1 MKNND
6 QPSGR
11 NGTTGYFNT
20 PVQMVNSRDVHSIQ
34 LERKGVPGSL
44 PAIELSSDE
53 QLELSFDL
61 IGFESRTLFAEFVHH
76 TKDWTP
82 SLLSTDFYID
92 GLQRIY
98 LPFGRVS
105 AAFRPSYRSYSYSFP
120 DEQFRFTRSGNYL
133 LRITD
138 QESGMLLFSLPFY
151 VYENEGSLTGSTER
165 IRSGIRDLHRP
176 VGKYHLPDFITQPSF
191 DLHFHF
197 IQNRFIGKGVNQPLT
212 DFSDEHL
219 VYVETPPRGVFI
231 GDYEFMKL
239 NLTPLSISN
248 HQIRSFDPV
257 SAPMQAIL
265 TVDTESF
272 NRTGDKASPGSYG
285 SPLRN
290 PDTPY
295 VDVTFT
301 LEADIE
307 EESDEI
313 YLVGDFTNWSIRNE
327 NRLYL
332 SEETGL
338 WQTRAVIK
346 EGQYDYKY
354 ILVRDQQPDDL
365 YFDAL
370 FTPSV
375 QEYLMLVYMRD
386 HREFY
391 DRLMQYGQFLS
402 N

>member
-1 MKNND
+1 MIAR
-6 QPSGR
+6 P
-11 NGTTGYFNT
+11 
-20 PVQMVNSRDVHSIQ
+20 
-34 LERKGVPGSL
+34 
-44 PAIELSSDE
+44 
-53 QLELSFDL
+53 L
-61 IGFESRTLFAEFVHH
+61 IFRLFPYTTLF
-76 TKDWTP
+76 
-82 SLLSTDFYID
+82 
-92 GLQRIY
+92 
-98 LPFGRVS
+98 
-105 AAFRPSYRSYSYSFP
+105 RS
-120 DEQFRFTRSGNYL
+120 
-133 LRITD
+133 
-138 QESGMLLFSLPFY
+138 
-151 VYENEGSLTGSTER
+151 
-165 IRSGIRDLHRP
+165 
-176 VGKYHLPDFITQPSF
+176 
-191 DLHFHF
+191 
-197 IQNRFIGKGVNQPLT
+197 
-212 DFSDEHL
+212 
-219 VYVETPPRGVFI
+219 
-231 GDYEFMKL
+231 
-239 NLTPLSISN
+239 
-248 HQIRSFDPV
+248 
-257 SAPMQAIL
+257 
-265 TVDTESF
+265 
-272 NRTGDKASPGSYG
+272 
-285 SPLRN
+285 
-290 PDTPY
+290 
-295 VDVTFT
+295 TFT